1 VLHIPESSAE
11 LSAELITQLLQPR
24 HPGAQLDSLSKTPI
38 GTGQVGDSIRLHL
51 SYASSVQGPPTL
63 VVKLPSNDPQSRAT
77 AWALRSY
84 EVEVQFY
91 RQLANSLSVRTP
103 ICYATQLD
111 VHAERFLLLMEDLTP
126 AVQGDQIRGCTP
138 DQAATAIGE
147 LPKLHSPHWGDR
159 ELAGIE
165 WLNRS
170 NPEQTAQFIPKLY
183 AGFCERFAAQLPVEV
198 LAIGERLM
206 KNLSRYLQNR
216 QPPYTLQHGDY
227 RLDNLLFGADHT
239 VGVVDW
245 QVMTHGSGLSD
256 VAYFLGAGLTV
267 EDRRTH
273 ESALVQEYHRALLG
287 RGVQD
292 YDWNQCWLDYRR
304 YAFSG
309 FIMAVAASMIVV
321 QTDRGDEMF
330 LTMAQRHG
338 QQILDLNA
346 AEFLT

>member
-1 VLHIPESSAE
+1 MQIPQNSAD
-11 LSAELITQLLQPR
+11 LSAELITHLLQSH
-24 HPGAQLDSLSKTPI
+24 HPGVQLNSLSTTPI
-38 GTGQVGDSIRLHL
+38 GTGQVGDSTRLHL
-51 SYASSVQGPPTL
+51 NYASAVQGPPTL
-63 VVKLPSNDPQSRAT
+63 VAKLPSNDPQSRAT

-91 RQLANSLSVRTP
+91 RQFAKTLSIRTP
-103 ICYATQLD
+103 ICHATQLD
-111 VHAERFLLLMEDLTP
+111 VEDERFLLLMEDLAP

-138 DQAATAIGE
+138 DQAATAIHE
-147 LPKLHSPHWGDR
+147 LTKLHSPHWGDR
-159 ELAGIE
+159 NLLNVE

-170 NPEQTAQFIPKLY
+170 DPDQTAQFVPQLY
-183 AGFCERFAAQLPVEV
+183 AGFCERFAAQLPAEV
-198 LAIGERLM
+198 LTMGERLM
-206 KNLSRYLQNR
+206 TSLGRYLQNR

-227 RLDNLLFGADHT
+227 RLDNLLFGADDT
-239 VGVVDW
+239 VAVVDW

-267 EDRRTH
+267 EDRRRH
-273 ESALVQEYHRALLG
+273 ELALVQEYHLALLG
-287 RGVQD
+287 RGVRG
-292 YDWNQCWLDYRR
+292 YDWNQCWSDYRR

-338 QQILDLNA
+338 QQILDLSA
-346 AEFLT
+346 EEFLT

>member
-1 VLHIPESSAE
+1 MAIPQTSAD
-11 LSAELITQLLQPR
+11 LSADLITHLLQSR
-24 HPGAQLDSLSKTPI
+24 HPGVRLNSLSATPI
-38 GTGQVGDSIRLHL
+38 GTGQVGDSIRLRL
-51 SYASSVQGPPTL
+51 NYASSVEGPPTL
-63 VVKLPSNDPQSRAT
+63 VVKLPSNDAQSKAT

-91 RQLANSLSVRTP
+91 RQLANSLSIRTP
-103 ICYATQLD
+103 TCYATQLD
-111 VHAERFLLLMEDLTP
+111 VKAERFLLLMEDLAP

-138 DQAATAIGE
+138 DQAATAIHE
-147 LPKLHSPHWGDR
+147 LPKLHSPNWGDSD
-159 ELAGIE
+159 LSDIE

-170 NPEQTAQFIPKLY
+170 DPEQTAQFIPELY
-183 AGFCERFAAQLPVEV
+183 TGFCERFAAQLPAEV
-198 LAIGERLM
+198 LAVGERLM
-206 KNLSRYLQNR
+206 ENLSRYLQNR

-227 RLDNLLFGADHT
+227 RLDNLLFGAADT

-273 ESALVQEYHRALLG
+273 EATLVQEYHRELLS
-287 RGVQD
+287 RGVRG
-292 YDWNQCWLDYRR
+292 YDWNQCWSDYRR

-338 QQILDLNA
+338 QQILDLSA
-346 AEFLT
+346 EEFLI